1 MTIEQAIKARLY
13 PYTLPDTS
21 IELLAENQGLDWEDD
36 YDKDEHEAI
45 CAKIEIEALWQ
56 LVTLS
61 KEQDSGST
69 QEYDPDMLM
78 KRIRRVADMYG
89 IEDEQASANPQN
101 EDITNWW

>member
-45 CAKIEIEALWQ
+45 CAKMEIEALWQ
-56 LVTLS
+56 LITLS
-61 KEQDSGST
+61 KEQDSGSS
-69 QEYDPDMLM
+69 QEYDIKLLLE
-78 KRIRRVADMYG
+78 RIKRVARKYN
-89 IEDEQASANPQN
+89 ISDEEAGLVPQN